1 MKKAVV
7 VLLLM
12 IQMLFCCPCF
22 AVSAGTKLGTAIV
35 NNPVAQ
41 DRLNLRAQPS
51 KNAISL
57 GKYYTGTEVTLL
69 SFNNGWY
76 KVKIGSLE
84 GYMLSDYLTINGS
97 SQGASHVISAQ
108 PVVTIRNAGGTGLH
122 LRSAQSTSSASY
134 GLYANGTQVT
144 VLGISETWA
153 HVQIDGQIG
162 FMLLSG
168 LTPRLQFGST
178 EIVSEAAPGIAYVN
192 NPNPQDRLN
201 LRTQPNKEAPSLG
214 KYYNGTSVSLLSS
227 ESNGWYRVKIGSLEG
242 YMQDKYLS
250 LYRSVASAQPTV
262 TVQDTSGTGLT
273 LHSGQST
280 RSASLGF
287 YKNGT
292 LVTVLGLSK
301 SWCHVQVD
309 GQMGFMLLSCLS
321 PRLQFNLS
329 R

>member
-12 IQMLFCCPCF
+12 IQMLFCCTCF
-22 AVSAGTKLGTAIV
+22 AESAGTKLGTAIV

-41 DRLNLRAQPS
+41 DRLNLRTQPS

-69 SFNNGWY
+69 SFHNGWY

-84 GYMLSDYLTINGS
+84 GYMQSDYLTINS
-97 SQGASHVISAQ
+97 SSHVISAQ
-108 PVVTIRNAGGTGLH
+108 PVVTIRNARGTGLH

-178 EIVSEAAPGIAYVN
+178 EIVSEAAPGIAYVH

-201 LRTQPNKEAPSLG
+201 LRTQPNKDAPSLG

-242 YMQDKYLS
+242 YMQGKYLS
-250 LYRSVASAQPTV
+250 LNQSVPSAQPTV
-262 TVQDTSGTGLT
+262 TVQDASGTGLN

-280 RSASLGF
+280 RSTSLGF

-292 LVTVLGLSK
+292 RVTVLGLSK

-309 GQMGFMLLSCLS
+309 GQTGFMLLSCLS